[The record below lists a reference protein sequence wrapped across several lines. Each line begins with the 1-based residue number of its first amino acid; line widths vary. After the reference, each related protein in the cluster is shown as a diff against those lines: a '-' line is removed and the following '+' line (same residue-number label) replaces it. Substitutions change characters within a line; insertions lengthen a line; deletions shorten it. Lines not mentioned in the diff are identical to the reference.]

1 MLTTFK
7 STNISQALSL
17 VPSLLKSVEKAVS
30 QSNQPL
36 SVSEGLCAALL
47 LIKVSG
53 SKSEKENGLS
63 SMWASVLDMDKQIFV
78 SEKFLQAAN
87 ETSKYN
93 VYLFYLLINFILQ
106 VCLMLL
112 N

>member
-7 STNISQALSL
+7 SSNISQASSL
-17 VPSLLKSVEKAVS
+17 VPTLLKSVEKAVS

-47 LIKVSG
+47 LIKISG
-53 SKSEKENGLS
+53 SKSDKENGLS
-63 SMWASVLDMDKQIFV
+63 SMWASVLDMDKQIFI

-87 ETSKYN
+87 ETSKYF
-93 VYLFYLLINFILQ
+93 LQKFLIKFT
-106 VCLMLL
+106 LL
-112 N
+112 NK